1 MNTNSGTNNNNSSSS
16 SSIYN
21 EIYDVHISWSL
32 IVGVGGVGV
41 MVLSQIYK

>member
-1 MNTNSGTNNNNSSSS
+1 MNTNSGTNNNNSS

-32 IVGVGGVGV
+32 IVGGGVGV